1 MLAAKRA
8 QDEATMKEKEKRVEA
23 NLQKAKA
30 TAKSDEGNAGTY
42 ASSLN
47 DIVKLELLL
56 KQDPATISEIWNT
69 YHSTRNA
76 ISASLDSSFYQ
87 KLYQRSKQYPM
98 VKS

>member
-1 MLAAKRA
+1 MLEAKKALDMENR
-8 QDEATMKEKEKRVEA
+8 KEKEKKLEA
-23 NLQKAKA
+23 DLQKAQSSKTSEGGA
-30 TAKSDEGNAGTY
+30 TAGTY

-56 KQDPATISEIWNT
+56 KQDPASISEIWNT

-76 ISASLDSSFYQ
+76 ISASLDATFYQ

-98 VKS
+98 V